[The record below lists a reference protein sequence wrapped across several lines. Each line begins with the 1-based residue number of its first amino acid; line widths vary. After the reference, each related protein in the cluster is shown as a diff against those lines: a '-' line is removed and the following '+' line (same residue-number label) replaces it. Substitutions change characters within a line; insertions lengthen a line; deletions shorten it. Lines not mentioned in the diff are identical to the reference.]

1 MKLLASKLT
10 KRIILQARITNSD
23 DWYDVRELSAAISA
37 ISEMKLMGLEVFR
50 SMQLMTSD
58 PYLFTIRY
66 LDDVNISM
74 RILYG
79 KRVFSIKRIINPD
92 EQNVSLKIITEEEVL

>member
-23 DWYDVRELSAAISA
+23 DWYDVREVSAAISA

-66 LDDVNISM
+66 LADVNISM